1 MIVGLR
7 GHETLEGPSGMPAPV
22 RRVMPHVLSERGS
35 ADVVFEHLLQQ
46 IEHDFLYAR
55 LLYQFHPALDLY
67 PSI

>member
-1 MIVGLR
+1 
-7 GHETLEGPSGMPAPV
+7 MPAPV

-55 LLYQFHPALDLY
+55 LLYQFHPALHLY